1 LNEIQKTDNNY
12 VSIIPGEE
20 INLEFEEIK
29 NTNHKKISYALIAEG
44 YLYEWIIDKSNIFN
58 SEPFAINTN
67 TQRLKIVKTLL
78 EILISSCQ

>member
-20 INLEFEEIK
+20 VNLESEEIK

-44 YLYEWIIDKSNIFN
+44 YLYEWIIDKSYIFN
-58 SEPFAINTN
+58 SEPASYQHKYTKTENCKN
-67 TQRLKIVKTLL
+67 VVKKF
-78 EILISSCQ
+78 